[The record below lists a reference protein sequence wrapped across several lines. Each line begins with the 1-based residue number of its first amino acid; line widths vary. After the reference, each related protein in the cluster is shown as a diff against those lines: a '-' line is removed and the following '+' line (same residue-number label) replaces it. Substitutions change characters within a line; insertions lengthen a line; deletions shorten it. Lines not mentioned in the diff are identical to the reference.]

1 MLSRMARKLMEVVH
15 NVFRTEHYAYRTE
28 ETYTKWIKRF
38 IQHFGNRHPRD
49 LGAGEIQE
57 FLTFLATE
65 RHISAS
71 SQNQA
76 LSAILFLYKKVLGV
90 DLPWMDDI
98 VRAKR
103 PVRVPVVLTR
113 AEVSRV
119 LSMLSGVSWLM
130 ASLLYGSG
138 LRLVECLR
146 LRVQDVDFEY
156 LQITVRHGKGNKD
169 RYTVLPE
176 LLLSQIKHQLEHVR
190 AVMER
195 DISEN
200 RNGVSLPDGIGRKYK
215 TAPLTWSW
223 QYLFPASRYAYI
235 HSNRSR
241 RRHHAHSS
249 GLARAV
255 KKAVVAAG
263 INKRASCHTLRHSF
277 ATHLLE
283 RGCDIRTVQ
292 ELLGHSDVKT
302 TMIYTHVL
310 KRGGRAV
317 RSPLDI

>member
-1 MLSRMARKLMEVVH
+1 MHVAHEI
-15 NVFRTEHYAYRTE
+15 FRAEHYAYRTE

-38 IQHFGNRHPRD
+38 ILHFGNRHPRE
-49 LGAGEIQE
+49 LGPVEIQQ
-57 FLTFLATE
+57 FLTFLAADL
-65 RHISAS
+65 HVSAS

-76 LSAILFLYKKVLGV
+76 LSALLFLYKKVLGF
-90 DLPWMDDI
+90 DLPWMDEI

-103 PVRVPVVLTR
+103 PKRVPIVLTR
-113 AEVSRV
+113 AEVARV
-119 LSMLSGVSWLM
+119 LAALNGVPWLM
-130 ASLLYGSG
+130 AGLLYGGG

-146 LRVQDVDFEY
+146 LRIQDIDFEY
-156 LQITVRHGKGNKD
+156 LQLTIRNGKGNKD

-176 LLLSQIKHQLEHVR
+176 TLVPQTKHQMKFVR
-190 AVMER
+190 GVMER
-195 DISEN
+195 DIEKG

-215 TAPLTWSW
+215 SAPLSWSW
-223 QYLFPASRYAYI
+223 QYLFPANRYAYI
-235 HSNRSR
+235 THNNSL

-255 KKAVVAAG
+255 KNAVDEAG
-263 INKRASCHTLRHSF
+263 IEKRASCHTLRHSF

-302 TMIYTHVL
+302 TQIYTHVL
-310 KRGGRAV
+310 KRGGHAV
-317 RSPLDI
+317 RSPLDV

>member
-1 MLSRMARKLMEVVH
+1 MDVAHE
-15 NVFRTEHYAYRTE
+15 VFRTEHYAYRTE

-38 IQHFGNRHPRD
+38 IRHFNKTHPRE
-49 LGAGEIQE
+49 LGSIEIQQ

-65 RHISAS
+65 LHVSAS

-76 LSAILFLYKKVLGV
+76 LSAILFLYRKVLGI
-90 DLPWMDDI
+90 DLPWMDNI

-103 PVRVPVVLTR
+103 PVRVPIVLTR
-113 AEVSRV
+113 TEVNRV
-119 LSMLSGVSWLM
+119 LAALNGVSWLM
-130 ASLLYGSG
+130 ASLLYGGG

-146 LRVQDVDFEY
+146 LRTQDVDFEY
-156 LQITVRHGKGNKD
+156 LQLTIRNGKGNKD
-169 RYTVLPE
+169 RHTILPAS
-176 LLLSQIKHQLEHVR
+176 LISHIKHQMEFVR
-190 AVMER
+190 GVMGR
-195 DISEN
+195 DIEEQ

-215 TAPLTWSW
+215 TASLSWSW

-235 HSNRSR
+235 THNQSM

-255 KKAVVAAG
+255 KSAVVEAG
-263 INKRASCHTLRHSF
+263 IDKRASCHTLRHSF

-302 TMIYTHVL
+302 TQIYTHVL
-310 KRGGRAV
+310 GRGGNAV
-317 RSPLDI
+317 RSPLDD